1 LRFADAVGACTD
13 ADIDAFAAVFA
24 GVGVLQAFNGQVAGG
39 DVGGIG
45 HHNGA
50 TQGQVV
56 AGAAEVADV
65 EAGVDVLGGFA
76 AAACFVIT
84 DAGIPAA
91 GAAAAGADTGV
102 AGGLLKTAGLGV
114 GTGTEEDAA
123 GIQRQ
128 GAGIDFAANDA
139 GHVCVDRHVR
149 STE

>member
-1 LRFADAVGACTD
+1 
-13 ADIDAFAAVFA
+13 
-24 GVGVLQAFNGQVAGG
+24 
-39 DVGGIG
+39 
-45 HHNGA
+45 
-50 TQGQVV
+50 
-56 AGAAEVADV
+56 
-65 EAGVDVLGGFA
+65 LGGFA

-149 STE
+149 STEGAALPGADAVVLFGAGFRYLGVAADVEAGAGGGPYGSRGGGECLGGGHLRLRKVGGGHRKHAL